1 MFLNETKRINYILKL
16 LTAAALASFFIIP
29 STALAERVSLTGLQ
43 TQINNVESQ
52 VQEVEN
58 TVCGTADAA
67 TCSLE
72 MSPSVRERILAL
84 ETEKAELLAS
94 LCLLAAQTGNNLP
107 VCGPIEGDLRIV
119 AGAAANEG
127 RLELFFNSQWGTVCD
142 DRWDINDATVACRQL
157 GYAGADAA
165 LYTSN
170 VVSGTGPINLDDVQC
185 IGSETR
191 LLDCTSRLPGT
202 HNCSHFE
209 DAGVRCTLA
218 P

>member
-1 MFLNETKRINYILKL
+1 MYINVTKHLKYTL
-16 LTAAALASFFIIP
+16 KSLATAGLASILFLP
-29 STALAERVSLTGLQ
+29 GAALAERVSLTSLQ

-52 VQEVEN
+52 VQEVET

-67 TCSLE
+67 TCSSE

-119 AGAAANEG
+119 DGAAVNEG
-127 RLELFFNSQWGTVCD
+127 RLELYFNDQWGTVCD

-157 GYAGADAA
+157 GYPGADAA

-185 IGSETR
+185 IGTESR
-191 LLDCTSRLPGT
+191 LLDCAYRLPGT

-209 DAGVRCTLA
+209 DAGVRCTLN